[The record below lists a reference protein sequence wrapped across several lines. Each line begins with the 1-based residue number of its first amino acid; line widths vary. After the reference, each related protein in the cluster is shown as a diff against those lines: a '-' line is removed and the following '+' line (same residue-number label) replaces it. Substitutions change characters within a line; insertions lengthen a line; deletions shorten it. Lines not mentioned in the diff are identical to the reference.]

1 MYRPTNQAYG
11 KGIDPPSSTYMQAFN
26 KKKDAKSMHL
36 FYAKERTKPQ
46 HLALEKQI
54 ERLND
59 TKDLVSEMPRR
70 GSLTEAEYQEHL
82 KEETYNPKPTI
93 FPIRGEPTVPSPTS
107 QKENQPAMYDASKK
121 KKSVVSWDGYQPKH
135 AEWGCQTASCFQR
148 DGTKKQQHFAYE
160 TSANVIGRKDKS
172 NEIKDHVAQRLGNR
186 FTNGFNMHKFHD
198 TGLYTQVEP
207 EKVHS
212 RSKYPY

>member
-1 MYRPTNQAYG
+1 MSNNLLGAFLHATLIFLSFRRRTTGTTKELAEKVNAFMYRPTNQAYG

-26 KKKDAKSMHL
+26 KKKEAKSMHL

-135 AEWGCQTASCFQR
+135 A
-148 DGTKKQQHFAYE
+148 GTCV
-160 TSANVIGRKDKS
+160 SLCGMRI
-172 NEIKDHVAQRLGNR
+172 
-186 FTNGFNMHKFHD
+186 
-198 TGLYTQVEP
+198 
-207 EKVHS
+207 
-212 RSKYPY
+212 